1 MASPYRPA
9 EAMLPGTSPMGMSR
23 TSAPPGP
30 NMYDGSP
37 TSLVGVNHQDVNNN
51 RLLMQNEMQNR
62 NEGGV
67 QQAQSAAI
75 QGVRKEQL
83 IQDNADYKAN
93 DLLESSKALMLEAM
107 GNERTPGLRAM
118 GEMNDVEA
126 KAHRGNVAAMV
137 AQSRG
142 INPDLVV

>member
-1 MASPYRPA
+1 
-9 EAMLPGTSPMGMSR
+9 
-23 TSAPPGP
+23 
-30 NMYDGSP
+30 MYDGSP

-51 RLLMQNEMQNR
+51 RLQMQNKMQNI

-67 QQAQSAAI
+67 QQAQSSAI

-83 IQDNADYKAN
+83 IQDNADYKTAT
-93 DLLESSKALMLEAM
+93 LFEESKALMLEAM
-107 GNERTPGLRAM
+107 GKDRTPGLRAM
-118 GEMNDVEA
+118 GEMNDIEA
-126 KAHRGNVAAMV
+126 TAHRGNIAAMV